1 MAIPNAIQKIFDQ
14 LLNEEPRGSG
24 TVFSGPLANLMASKI
39 ACEDLVEV
47 GDEKAKRAA
56 GELLK
61 AFTGMLDSYTAGRKT
76 VEDLY
81 TTAAERAAAGKKKAA
96 AKKAPAKAEP
106 KAKAKRKAAKKK
118 SAKRH

>member
-1 MAIPNAIQKIFDQ
+1 MAIPNAIQKVFDQ
-14 LLNEEPRGSG
+14 LLLEEHTESG
-24 TVFSGPLANLMASKI
+24 TVFSGPLANLMAGKI
-39 ACEDLVEV
+39 ACEDILEV

-61 AFTGMLDSYTAGRKT
+61 VFGAMLDSYALGKKI
-76 VEDLY
+76 VEYLY

-106 KAKAKRKAAKKK
+106 KAKAKRKSAKKK
-118 SAKRH
+118 RAKRH